1 MTPLTSC
8 YTSGIVYSYTKALA
22 NVVRPSGTSEQF
34 AIRLNGI
41 RLCTGLNYASFYAL
55 LFSVMLLVEA
65 YLLFQK
71 LC

>member
-1 MTPLTSC
+1 M
-8 YTSGIVYSYTKALA
+8 KALA
-22 NVVRPSGTSEQF
+22 NVVRYSGTSAQF

-41 RLCTGLNYASFYAL
+41 RLCAGLNYASFCAL
-55 LFSVMLLVEA
+55 LFSIMLLVEA